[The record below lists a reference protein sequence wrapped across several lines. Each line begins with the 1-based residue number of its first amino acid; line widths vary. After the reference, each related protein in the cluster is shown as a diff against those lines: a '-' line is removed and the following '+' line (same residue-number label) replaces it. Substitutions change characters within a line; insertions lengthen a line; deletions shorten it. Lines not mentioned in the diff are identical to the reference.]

1 MHIADLEAVMVEAL
15 NNEDDLEPVE
25 RKKAR

>member
-15 NNEDDLEPVE
+15 NSEDDLEPVE
-25 RKKAR
+25 QKAR